1 MEGLLVPSKGL
12 TFDPRRIKKCEDY
25 FQMITLGRKDL
36 CDITSYGY
44 ACMCILFTFKYLW
57 KRIRQVYFC
66 RN

>member
-36 CDITSYGY
+36 CDI
-44 ACMCILFTFKYLW
+44 
-57 KRIRQVYFC
+57 QVMDMHVCVSCLLLNIFG
-66 RN
+66 RE